1 MSHYFRC
8 ALTKSEDFYMFL
20 RKGLK
25 MKREEKRA
33 GQRFPYRYPASYVAL
48 GHTVH
53 PPEKEAASGEI
64 MDLSDKGMRMRVK
77 GRKLE
82 AGAVLLVKVSLSSA
96 PVTVP
101 SLVQVQWIKEEK
113 PGTYE
118 TGLKFVVQ

>member
-1 MSHYFRC
+1 MV
-8 ALTKSEDFYMFL
+8 L

-33 GQRFPYRYPASYVAL
+33 AQRFPYRYPASYVAL
-48 GHTVH
+48 GHTAH
-53 PPEKEAASGEI
+53 PPDKEAASGEI

-77 GRKLE
+77 GRKLVE
-82 AGAVLLVKVSLSSA
+82 GAVLLVKVSLSSA